1 MSCLAEYGVTCSY
14 DEIRKFKI
22 SAASQAS
29 KKKTLLLEN
38 DGGLIQGVSDNF
50 DVNLFTQNGLQQT
63 HSLATIFLQHR
74 LHPSNNK
81 RHPIPRLK
89 HSELSEAELIC
100 LKYN

>member
-1 MSCLAEYGVTCSY
+1 MSCLAEYGVTCAY

-29 KKKTLLLEN
+29 KKKTLILEN

-63 HSLATIFLQHR
+63 HSLENFFCSIDYILVTTSGI
-74 LHPSNNK
+74 
-81 RHPIPRLK
+81 
-89 HSELSEAELIC
+89 
-100 LKYN
+100 